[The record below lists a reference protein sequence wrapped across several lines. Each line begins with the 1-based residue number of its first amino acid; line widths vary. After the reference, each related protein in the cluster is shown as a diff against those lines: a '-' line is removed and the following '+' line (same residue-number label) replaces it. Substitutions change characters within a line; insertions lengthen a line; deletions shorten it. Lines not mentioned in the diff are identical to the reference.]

1 MEPADRTLDRLLVL
15 DGAVMEM
22 GGGFWVSIKAVRIEP
37 AGARPHGVN
46 YSLCLFGPDDERII
60 CFDNAHPVAI
70 GRGPARRKADVSDHV
85 HAGERIRPYAY
96 TSAEQLL
103 VDFWDAVFRSLKEK
117 GVP

>member
-70 GRGPARRKADVSDHV
+70 GRGGSQGSQKGQVAQPSGQRRV
-85 HAGERIRPYAY
+85 RPHLRYGP
-96 TSAEQLL
+96 TRRQ
-103 VDFWDAVFRSLKEK
+103 RSRRESEK
-117 GVP
+117 